1 MKKSKTEA
9 IYGDI
14 RDSENA
20 KEYLDAVTRKLKAL
34 DIPIANPFLI
44 HLVLNSL
51 PSPYGYLKVIYNA
64 QKDKWDLNELISVCV
79 QEEARIKKEN
89 EANIVHLTTN
99 SPKRHHFK
107 PSSHTF
113 ANKDNSKANPPP
125 KSTHETIPMM
135 NEVIPKVGQMIP
147 KVNTFLDNVN
157 GIIDALLTNMQVY
170 VELGLV
176 GTDGLVIFL
185 YYFNRIK
192 DNKTDKK
199 EKASKDVKAIKD

>member
-1 MKKSKTEA
+1 MLIMKKSKTEA
-9 IYGDI
+9 IYGGI

-20 KEYLDAVTRKLKAL
+20 KEYLDAVSQKFKELEKVETGNLVNKLATMRHDGVEDESVGMIEVTRKLKAL

-44 HLVLNSL
+44 HLVLNSF

-79 QEEARIKKEN
+79 QDEARIKKEK

-107 PSSHTF
+107 PSSRTF

-125 KSTHETIPMM
+125 KRSINLNANTILS
-135 NEVIPKVGQMIP
+135 V
-147 KVNTFLDNVN
+147 TFVSRH
-157 GIIDALLTNMQVY
+157 AT
-170 VELGLV
+170 
-176 GTDGLVIFL
+176 
-185 YYFNRIK
+185 
-192 DNKTDKK
+192 
-199 EKASKDVKAIKD
+199 